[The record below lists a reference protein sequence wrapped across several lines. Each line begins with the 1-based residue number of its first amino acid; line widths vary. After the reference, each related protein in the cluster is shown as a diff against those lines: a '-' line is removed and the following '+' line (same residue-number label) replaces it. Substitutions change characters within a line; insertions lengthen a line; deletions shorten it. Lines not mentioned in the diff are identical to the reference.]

1 MGEVVVRMQ
10 DAGFVLK
17 GGCALGLLYGA
28 YRHST
33 DLDFDAE
40 KRADVTRRIRR
51 ATQAAGVEIDE
62 STWWSSEGAKR
73 PLESIRYKVYYR
85 GIRGEHQRL
94 QVDTRYR
101 PKPKSRDIVIVDGI
115 RTYSPTA
122 LYGQKLAALNGRDAA
137 RDIYDLAFLS
147 KMYGDELTDA
157 QIKKAESI
165 TRDMDSLEAELT
177 RLLLKDRILAQITT
191 AENTV
196 LEFRMAVQDQM
207 GRREMTI
214 PEQSVPISIPMNQ
227 EIIALRHL
235 LHGEPL
241 TRARESRSLV
251 SGTRKELDRSGSGRS
266 AQQLDWFDR

>member
-1 MGEVVVRMQ
+1 M
-10 DAGFVLK
+10 
-17 GGCALGLLYGA
+17 
-28 YRHST
+28 
-33 DLDFDAE
+33 
-40 KRADVTRRIRR
+40 
-51 ATQAAGVEIDE
+51 
-62 STWWSSEGAKR
+62 
-73 PLESIRYKVYYR
+73 ESIRYKVYYR

-157 QIKKAESI
+157 QIKSAESI

-177 RLLLKDRILAQITT
+177 RLLQKDRILAQITT

-241 TRARESRSLV
+241 TRARESRSLREC
-251 SGTRKELDRSGSGRS
+251 SK
-266 AQQLDWFDR
+266 